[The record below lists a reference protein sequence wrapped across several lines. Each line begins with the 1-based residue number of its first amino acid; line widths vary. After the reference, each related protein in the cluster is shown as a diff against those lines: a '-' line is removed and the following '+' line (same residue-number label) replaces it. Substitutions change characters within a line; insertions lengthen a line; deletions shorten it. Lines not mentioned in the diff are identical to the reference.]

1 MALDPI
7 MKAFLDQ
14 MAAQGGPKMHEL
26 PPADARALFAA
37 LMELAG
43 PRDVPIGKVAN
54 LGCPGPG
61 GDIPLRSYTP
71 VAASADALPT
81 LVYFHGG
88 GFVIGNL
95 DTHDGL
101 CRMIANEAGIR
112 VISVDY
118 RLAPEHK
125 YPAAVEDAV
134 TALRYVEAN
143 ASDLGVDANRIAVGG
158 DSAGGALAAVVAQ
171 IAKHEGGPA
180 IAFQLLLFPVT
191 QIGTET
197 ASYKSFAEG
206 YFLERSTLDW
216 FFANYLPA
224 GTDTNQP
231 RISPLAAQSLTGL
244 PPAYLMTAECD
255 PLHDEGIRYAEKL
268 KAAGVKVEIAD
279 HAGLVHDFIYL
290 QAVLPQAPQALKEAS
305 AALKSALTAG

>member
-1 MALDPI
+1 MN
-7 MKAFLDQ
+7 
-14 MAAQGGPKMHEL
+14 EL
-26 PPADARALFAA
+26 PPADARAMFAA